1 MVRDAEAHSSE
12 DKKKRELIEAKNHAD
27 STVYQTEKSLREFGD
42 KIEAADKQK
51 IEEKLAE
58 LKKLME
64 GSDPEAMK
72 KAGEEL
78 MQASHKL
85 AEAVYAQA
93 QQAGTGADAEH
104 SGAGSADDKGKTA
117 DNVVDADF
125 EEVKDEK
132 K

>member
-1 MVRDAEAHSSE
+1 VRDAEAHSSE

-42 KIEAADKQK
+42 KIDAAEKQK

-64 GSDPEAMK
+64 GDDPEAMK

-93 QQAGTGADAEH
+93 QQAGAGAEH
-104 SGAGSADDKGKTA
+104 AGAGSTDEKGKTA